1 MPKMEEIK
9 LVPCTEDYWEFVRQL
24 RLDPRVSD
32 GFIET
37 RQITPQE
44 QVEYMLV
51 QHQDYRVALVGE
63 EPVGY
68 VGVVDD
74 DIRICTHPDVQGKG
88 VGKFMLAEIQKVW
101 PNAHAK
107 IKHANI
113 ASKQLFEAADFELY
127 RSDDEF
133 GYFKRKAK

>member
-1 MPKMEEIK
+1 MQKLK
-9 LVPCTEDYWEFVRQL
+9 LVPCTVEYWEFVMLL
-24 RLDPRVSD
+24 RLDPRVSE

-44 QVEYMLV
+44 QVNYMLV
-51 QHQDYRVALVGE
+51 HQLDYRVVLMGE

-74 DIRICTHPDVQGKG
+74 DIRICTHPDAQGKG
-88 VGKFMLAEIQKVW
+88 VGKFMLAEIQKIW

-113 ASKQLFEAADFELY
+113 ASKQLFEAADFELC